1 MGIREDTYRS
11 FSSIIWKEW
20 RNVDLAGKVL
30 GIEGML
36 MGILSMLI
44 AWVVLISDMIPD
56 DMILLSILPLISG
69 IVLGIIGL
77 VVERKEF
84 STGRV
89 LSLGAV
95 MLNVYVIIKVA
106 IAMLL
111 LALMIGVL
119 WANAGTILSRLAQA
133 ISDATRGLH

>member
-1 MGIREDTYRS
+1 MT
-11 FSSIIWKEW
+11 
-20 RNVDLAGKVL
+20 GKVL
-30 GIEGML
+30 GIVGML

-44 AWVVLISDMIPD
+44 AWIVLISDMIPD

-77 VVERKEF
+77 VVERREF

-111 LALMIGVL
+111 LALMIGAL
-119 WANAGTILSRLAQA
+119 WANAGAILSGLAQA
-133 ISDATRGLH
+133 ISNATRGLY

>member
-1 MGIREDTYRS
+1 MT
-11 FSSIIWKEW
+11 
-20 RNVDLAGKVL
+20 GKVL
-30 GIEGML
+30 GIVGML

-56 DMILLSILPLISG
+56 GMILLSILPLISG

-95 MLNVYVIIKVA
+95 ILNVYVIIRVA

-111 LALMIGVL
+111 LALMIGAL
-119 WANAGTILSRLAQA
+119 WANAGTILSGLAQA
-133 ISDATRGLH
+133 ISGATRGLH

>member
-1 MGIREDTYRS
+1 MT
-11 FSSIIWKEW
+11 
-20 RNVDLAGKVL
+20 GKVL
-30 GIEGML
+30 GIVGML

-44 AWVVLISDMIPD
+44 AWVVLISDRIPD
-56 DMILLSILPLISG
+56 DMILLSVVPLISG

-95 MLNVYVIIKVA
+95 MLNVYVIMKVA

-111 LALMIGVL
+111 LALMIGAL
-119 WANAGTILSRLAQA
+119 WANAGTIFSRLAQA
-133 ISDATRGLH
+133 ISGATGGLH

>member
-30 GIEGML
+30 GIVGML

-44 AWVVLISDMIPD
+44 AWVVLISNMIPD
-56 DMILLSILPLISG
+56 DMILLSILLLISG

-84 STGRV
+84 SIGRV

-111 LALMIGVL
+111 LALMIGAL
-119 WANAGTILSRLAQA
+119 WANVGTILSRLIQA

>member
-1 MGIREDTYRS
+1 MT
-11 FSSIIWKEW
+11 
-20 RNVDLAGKVL
+20 GKVL
-30 GIEGML
+30 GIVGML

-77 VVERKEF
+77 VVERREF

-111 LALMIGVL
+111 LALMIGAL

-133 ISDATRGLH
+133 ISDVTRGLH